1 MKTISGKTGA
11 DLLIIVLGTAAII
24 GGFGYDV
31 ISSNGRI
38 GAGFLPVMAAGAMV
52 TFAVANLLIPRLRP
66 EPATVESSIEH
77 ARADAEPDTDIDIY
91 GRSQKQRIR
100 MLWTVLGLLV
110 ATVLLIPVLG
120 FILAFGLL
128 LVVIAVLVEKKKVLP
143 SLVVSVIALAST
155 YALFVGVLRVPLPE
169 GIFGF

>member
-11 DLLIIVLGTAAII
+11 DLLIIALGTAAII

-31 ISSNGRI
+31 ISSTGRI

-52 TFAVANLLIPRLRP
+52 TFAVANLLTSRFRP
-66 EPATVESSIEH
+66 EPATVGSSIEQE
-77 ARADAEPDTDIDIY
+77 RADAGPDTDIDIY
-91 GRSQKQRIR
+91 GRSQKQRTR

-169 GIFGF
+169 GIFGI